1 MYHTVNKPV
10 FIRRTQPLPLQS
22 TKTRPHFLQQG
33 KEEVCASADRLF
45 QAHVFCHHGEDSVY
59 TWPLKR
65 SKAKQSL
72 TTYKHH
78 ISSILPH
85 WSLRCCSGKG
95 TQVTVQTVTWIN
107 QNVLPN
113 AFIAAFFFL
122 HFSLAIQQQRF
133 GEKNVASGVISEQK
147 LFRKIASLD
156 ISKLTSI
163 LKLF

>member
-1 MYHTVNKPV
+1 M
-10 FIRRTQPLPLQS
+10 
-22 TKTRPHFLQQG
+22 
-33 KEEVCASADRLF
+33 
-45 QAHVFCHHGEDSVY
+45 
-59 TWPLKR
+59 
-65 SKAKQSL
+65 
-72 TTYKHH
+72 
-78 ISSILPH
+78 
-85 WSLRCCSGKG
+85 
-95 TQVTVQTVTWIN
+95 QTVTWIN